1 VKRSLSSSPSPGCAP
16 GCRVAHLKRLRDTLL
31 RRSAPAEIANS
42 RIVAKGRKKKKGRDK
57 GGIRGKGGEGK
68 MRTLPFERQIVIK
81 TKNIHHAA
89 VSAVLLWGKK
99 CGVQEISV
107 VGEKLGMRMLSLETP
122 LGERARSFRSFAETL
137 LLLQRGAGAFVL
149 RCQCGV
155 QGEGVLEG
163 CVAVDKKEGPSSIT
177 S

>member
-1 VKRSLSSSPSPGCAP
+1 
-16 GCRVAHLKRLRDTLL
+16 
-31 RRSAPAEIANS
+31 
-42 RIVAKGRKKKKGRDK
+42 
-57 GGIRGKGGEGK
+57 

-107 VGEKLGMRMLSLETP
+107 VGEKLGMRICCPSRHP
-122 LGERARSFRSFAETL
+122 LGARAFVRSFADTL

-163 CVAVDKKEGPSSIT
+163 CVAVEKKEGPSSIT